1 MPLSAARARGLER
14 LLLEVTAL
22 ALVAIGLVTPALGS
36 EGHGKAPAA
45 PARLAVAQTT
55 QTAIS
60 WGWEPSDAA
69 VAYRA
74 YEDGGFVEQ
83 TTGTTSTFDGLE
95 CGRAYAL
102 GVEAIDGKGRRS
114 DQASVTAATAPCETP
129 AVSEP
134 APIPQPAQTPTP
146 LPAPEPPPASPS
158 EPPTD
163 TSDPPAPDSGQP
175 ATKDTTPSLWQTA
188 GAFVWHET
196 AVDPEQLGREL
207 RDNGFGWVAVDLHD
221 GMSVDPVEDDWLR
234 RFREASGLPVGG
246 WGVLRT
252 EPEAEAQLASSLL
265 DRYSLSFYIA
275 DAESEYKY
283 GGDDGSS
290 AVRYGRSKR
299 FVDAFRALRPDL
311 PAAISSYCRADRMD
325 IDWKTWA
332 SAGFEFMPQ
341 AYVNDFGDGAT
352 PAACAEGAAA
362 YFQADAVHPTIGMYP
377 GQEDVTTPETYANL
391 LQAAHTVGF
400 SVYLA
405 ETHMASTAWNVLGN
419 AISNLGIAARF
430 GSHLPDQQASD
441 QP

>member
-1 MPLSAARARGLER
+1 MSLSAARARGLER

-22 ALVAIGLVTPALGS
+22 ALVASALVTPALGS

-60 WGWEPSDAA
+60 WSWEPSEAA
-69 VAYRA
+69 VAYRV

-83 TTGTTSTFDGLE
+83 TTATASTSDGLE
-95 CGRAYAL
+95 CGRAYVL

-114 DQASVTAATAPCETP
+114 DRVSVTAATAPCETSP
-129 AVSEP
+129 TPEP
-134 APIPQPAQTPTP
+134 APIPEPAPTPT
-146 LPAPEPPPASPS
+146 PAPEPPPASPS

-163 TSDPPAPDSGQP
+163 TSNTPTPDAGEP
-175 ATKDTTPSLWQTA
+175 TTNERTPSLRQTA

-207 RDNGFGWVAVDLHD
+207 RDNGFGWVAVALHD
-221 GMSVDPVEDDWLR
+221 GTTVDPVEDDWLR

-252 EPEAEAQLASSLL
+252 EPEAEAQLASSLV
-265 DRYSLSFYIA
+265 DRYSLGFYIA
-275 DAESEYKY
+275 DAEAEYKY
-283 GGDDGSS
+283 SGDDGPS
-290 AVRYGRSKR
+290 ALRYGRSR
-299 FVDAFRALRPDL
+299 QFVDAFRALRPDL
-311 PAAISSYCRADRMD
+311 PAAVSSYCRADRVD
-325 IDWKTWA
+325 IDWKAWA
-332 SAGFEFMPQ
+332 SAGFDFMPQ
-341 AYVNDFGDGAT
+341 AYVNDFGDDVT
-352 PAACAEGAAA
+352 PAACAEGSAA
-362 YFQADAVHPTIGMYP
+362 YFPADAVHPTIGMYP

-405 ETHMASTAWNVLGN
+405 ETHMGPTAWSVLGN
-419 AISNLGIAARF
+419 AISDLGIAARF
-430 GSHLPDQQASD
+430 GSDLPDQQASD